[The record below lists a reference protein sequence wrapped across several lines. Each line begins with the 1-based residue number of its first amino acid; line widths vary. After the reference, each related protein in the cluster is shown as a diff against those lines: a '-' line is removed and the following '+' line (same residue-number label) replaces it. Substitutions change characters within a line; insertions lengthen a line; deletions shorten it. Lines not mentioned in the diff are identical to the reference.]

1 VRVQDARIPWARLIV
16 NVFKDFKV
24 MERHALT
31 LTNAA
36 ITWITAVS
44 MHTATTHLV
53 HTIAPVFLVSKGMG
67 KRAET
72 WTNVKSCFINAIN
85 MHFAPTLRV
94 LSIVPALM
102 VTKET
107 GGIARM

>member
-1 VRVQDARIPWARLIV
+1 
-16 NVFKDFKV
+16 

-31 LTNAA
+31 LTNAT
-36 ITWITAVS
+36 ITWATAVS
-44 MHTATTHLV
+44 MHTATIPLEP
-53 HTIAPVFLVSKGMG
+53 TIVAVFLVSKAMG

-72 WTNVKSCFINAIN
+72 WTIVKSCLINAITT
-85 MHFAPTLRV
+85 HFAPTLRV

-107 GGIARM
+107 VGIARM

>member
-1 VRVQDARIPWARLIV
+1 
-16 NVFKDFKV
+16 
-24 MERHALT
+24 ME
-31 LTNAA
+31 
-36 ITWITAVS
+36 
-44 MHTATTHLV
+44 
-53 HTIAPVFLVSKGMG
+53 

-107 GGIARM
+107 VGIARM

>member
-1 VRVQDARIPWARLIV
+1 MQDARIPWARLIV
-16 NVFKDFKV
+16 NVVKDFKV

-44 MHTATTHLV
+44 MHTATIPLAP
-53 HTIAPVFLVSKGMG
+53 TIVPVFLVLKGMG

-72 WTNVKSCFINAIN
+72 
-85 MHFAPTLRV
+85 
-94 LSIVPALM
+94 
-102 VTKET
+102 
-107 GGIARM
+107 